1 MSFRIGEGD
10 REEGDEEPFGTS
22 SAVSGGESDA
32 DDEDNF
38 PEGSAGDSH
47 RLFVPQPLRRMNS
60 DIIYD
65 LSSMTAQLP
74 AK

>member
-10 REEGDEEPFGTS
+10 REEGDEELFVTS

-32 DDEDNF
+32 DDEDHF
-38 PEGSAGDSH
+38 PEGGARDSH
-47 RLFVPQPLRRMNS
+47 RLFVAQPLRRMNS
-60 DIIYD
+60 DNIYD
-65 LSSMTAQLP
+65 MSSVTAQLP